1 MIETG
6 PHSRQ
11 TIAYSNGV
19 SYTNLSLGFKEE
31 KSSPPAE
38 PPAVA
43 GRAPVAFTRYFQY
56 GADDTRKSFLIGP
69 ELTLSGKKSAGRIRY
84 AACLSLIGCAVLM
97 IAGCTRHLQFP
108 PMGDPL
114 PSAVKLVLPPTL
126 KEQSLRYTDS
136 CGQPEEIPFGRQVEE
151 ALLEG
156 AHRTFQTVLYEG
168 MPNKTATPDH
178 VVKIDFLDWSF
189 DLNKDALYDRAP
201 ATLQM
206 NAMARVYDKAGV
218 LLRETE
224 IKVSRRERLRLEQL
238 AKNCDY
244 IIDPFLRDT
253 VIEFA
258 SKTFLDTRVALGE
271 PPPSPPAAQAF
282 PSDPPGLPSKSSPSS
297 PTGTLSTSKL
307 QFKALLLDENG
318 NLILEGGEHVRVRVD
333 IINTG
338 MHPVQNASATLT
350 GTPSII
356 GQFPATTL
364 SIPPLQPGQTKSLEF
379 IATLP
384 PTTRPQQAEIRVAVT
399 ESGEAVAPPQTLSL
413 TIQPAGA
420 GADDVDQIPTRR
432 PGFQQPHVYLV
443 SIGVGAYRDPKLTP
457 RRYAAMDAETV
468 ANYFQSLGGLP
479 PSNVKLLQNSKAL
492 HTDIDDVLFD
502 WLPLHMAE
510 NAAVIIY
517 FSGQA
522 LVTPTGD
529 VLLAPYDGS
538 LAATARLYPLRDI
551 ESALARLKAKQ
562 AVFLFDGMVS
572 RLRGDPRGKIA
583 SPRWELGNG
592 NVVGL
597 IGGTDF
603 TKGVEDDQ
611 HRHGLFTYYLLKG
624 LRGDADTNRDGT
636 VTLGETSAYVRQK
649 VSWAAKIQFNSDQH
663 PQTFPLLKPEDT
675 AASLVLSKPASMT
688 GVETP

>member
-1 MIETG
+1 ML
-6 PHSRQ
+6 
-11 TIAYSNGV
+11 V
-19 SYTNLSLGFKEE
+19 
-31 KSSPPAE
+31 
-38 PPAVA
+38 
-43 GRAPVAFTRYFQY
+43 
-56 GADDTRKSFLIGP
+56 
-69 ELTLSGKKSAGRIRY
+69 
-84 AACLSLIGCAVLM
+84 
-97 IAGCTRHLQFP
+97 IAGCASHLQFP

-114 PSAVKLVLPPTL
+114 PSAVQLLLPPSL

-136 CGQPEEIPFGRQVEE
+136 CGRPEEIPFGRHVEE

-156 AHRTFQTVLYEG
+156 AHRTVQTVIYEG
-168 MPNKTATPDH
+168 RPNKAATPDH

-206 NAMARVYDKAGV
+206 NAVARVYDKTGA

-224 IKVSRRERLRLEQL
+224 IKVSRQERLRLEQL

-244 IIDPFLRDT
+244 IIEPFIRDT

-258 SKTFLDTRVALGE
+258 SKTFLDARVALGGA
-271 PPPSPPAAQAF
+271 P
-282 PSDPPGLPSKSSPSS
+282 PSS
-297 PTGTLSTSKL
+297 PVAQASPPDPPVLLSKGSPSLPMGALATSKL

-318 NLILEGGEHVRVRVD
+318 NLLLEGGEHVRVRVD
-333 IINTG
+333 IVNTG
-338 MHPVQNASATLT
+338 MNPIQNASATLT

-384 PTTRPQQAEIRVAVT
+384 PTAKQQQAEIRVAVT
-399 ESGEAVAPPQTLSL
+399 ESGGAVAPPQTLSL
-413 TIQPAGA
+413 TIHPAGA

-432 PGFQQPHVYLV
+432 PGFQQPRTYLV

-457 RRYAAMDAETV
+457 RRYAARDAETV

-510 NAAVIIY
+510 NTIVIVY

-522 LVTPTGD
+522 LVTPSGD

-562 AVFLFDGMVS
+562 ALFLFDGMVS
-572 RLRGDPRGKIA
+572 RLRGDAKGKTL
-583 SPRWELGNG
+583 SPRWELGG
-592 NVVGL
+592 RNVVGL
-597 IGGTDF
+597 TGSSDF

-636 VTLGETSAYVRQK
+636 VTLGETTGYVRQK
-649 VSWAAKIQFNSDQH
+649 VAWAAKTQFNSDQRPH
-663 PQTFPLLKPEDT
+663 TFPLLKPESN
-675 AASLVLSKPASMT
+675 AASLILSKPAAT
-688 GVETP
+688 TAAETP